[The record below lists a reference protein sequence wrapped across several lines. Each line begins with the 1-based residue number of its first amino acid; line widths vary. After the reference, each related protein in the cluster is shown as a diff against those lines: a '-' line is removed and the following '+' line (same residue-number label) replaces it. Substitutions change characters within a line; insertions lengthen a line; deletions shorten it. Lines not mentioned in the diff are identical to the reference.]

1 MFYAS
6 ESSSADGFHW
16 PDGVP
21 KHVRIGPDR
30 TFVKI
35 PLTRT
40 SLDELQ
46 ERKRLHEN
54 KRTRGI

>member
-1 MFYAS
+1 MFYGS

-35 PLTRT
+35 PLTKKSMTELEHEKAMRRLRRT
-40 SLDELQ
+40 
-46 ERKRLHEN
+46 
-54 KRTRGI
+54 GGV